1 MFIFTSNDKIPPTV
15 KAPNISIFNTPEQIR
30 NSEFEGTII
39 LSNEGLK
46 GKTDEGTA
54 MLSEALFEK
63 FRIKNPGYEKGTG
76 KLTIREMMNS
86 DSFITSIDI
95 IDSIRLKSHA
105 ILDEL
110 NNSCNI

>member
-1 MFIFTSNDKIPPTV
+1 MFIFTSNDQIPPTV
-15 KAPNISIFNTPEQIR
+15 KASNISIFNTPEQIR
-30 NSEFEGTII
+30 NAEFDGPVI
-39 LSNEGLK
+39 LSSTGLK

-63 FRIKNPGYEKGTG
+63 FRIKNPGFQKGIA

-86 DSFITSIDI
+86 DSFITSVDV

>member
-1 MFIFTSNDKIPPTV
+1 
-15 KAPNISIFNTPEQIR
+15 
-30 NSEFEGTII
+30 
-39 LSNEGLK
+39 
-46 GKTDEGTA
+46 
-54 MLSEALFEK
+54 MLSEALCEK
-63 FRIKNPGYEKGTG
+63 FRIKNPGFQKGIA

-86 DSFITSIDI
+86 DSFITSVDV